1 MGATSVQTRA
11 VSSDASEDPAKHV
24 LSWRSTNTQRSS
36 RARENPRVMSYSHT
50 RGPGTGPG
58 MGGFDRKF

>member
-36 RARENPRVMSYSHT
+36 RARENPRVSNADSPRT
-50 RGPGTGPG
+50 RRGE
-58 MGGFDRKF
+58 R

>member
-36 RARENPRVMSYSHT
+36 RAREKEGVKRGFATDET
-50 RGPGTGPG
+50 RRARNA
-58 MGGFDRKF
+58 DS